1 MKLFLLSALT
11 SLFAFSCIHA
21 ADSAYAN
28 STLYLTSTQS
38 QEFASANSNT
48 NVGYANAT
56 AQPGE
61 LTNAFLTIASSVAS
75 AITFQNESVTG
86 FTDELTINGP
96 GMTGSAGTLD
106 FNFLVSGSGAFSSTA
121 PASSSLTAIADFAS
135 TSATDILTYTQNS
148 DGSSSGAD
156 FLNVPETVAVPFTFG
171 KPFSISLTLDF
182 RGLVNAATSGSASVS
197 GSFTTT
203 AGTSDVTA
211 LALEKPLSSYTTD
224 SASGVNYFS
233 NSIAAVPEPGTAGL
247 LAVAAAGL
255 ILLWKRAPRPTMAP

>member
-1 MKLFLLSALT
+1 MKLFFLSTLT

-182 RGLVNAATSGSASVS
+182 RGLVNAATSGGASVS

-211 LALEKPLSSYTTD
+211 LALEKPLSNYTAD
-224 SASGVNYFS
+224 SASGVNYF
-233 NSIAAVPEPGTAGL
+233 NSDVQPQFIPEPGEIAL
-247 LAVAAAGL
+247 LGAAGVFIIPFL
-255 ILLWKRAPRPTMAP
+255 RRKRKA